1 VIAQIVLLAHGS
13 SRMGSSL
20 HRRTLEVGKGGLPPL
35 LECAPFGAA
44 GASPN
49 YLGFMPV
56 LIKAIQEQQT
66 TLEQKDAELKRLK
79 EEKDAEIKALNNRLT
94 ALEELMRQTPNQR

>member
-1 VIAQIVLLAHGS
+1 MRAIRRSGGKPPFPTS
-13 SRMGSSL
+13 NMPSSL
-20 HRRTLEVGKGGLPPL
+20 VPIKQ
-35 LECAPFGAA
+35 
-44 GASPN
+44 
-49 YLGFMPV
+49 LGPTAWFWSELSRPYGPV

-66 TLEQKDAELKRLK
+66 TLEQKDADLERLK